1 MLVFNIYFLL
11 ENGALHTQAGVWAA
25 AATVSAEASSSNL
38 SSQPL
43 QIDFDNE
50 GDPDVTLVSV
60 SGPDQ
65 RDLLMQLTGAF
76 NSMQLVVV
84 AASIVTTEDGRVR
97 DVFKVTDQQQQKVHA
112 CISTHAMSLPL
123 DTSKLAHQL
132 HHHQQVS
139 QLCQHKIHRETA
151 VLLPADS

>member
-1 MLVFNIYFLL
+1 MHLSASHVNEVMLKSCQQD
-11 ENGALHTQAGVWAA
+11 ACCMSQAGVLMA

-38 SSQPL
+38 SSYPL

-50 GDPDVTLVSV
+50 GDPDVTLISV

-84 AASIVTTEDGRVR
+84 AATIITTQDGRVR
-97 DVFKVTDQQQQKVHA
+97 DVFKITDQQHQKV
-112 CISTHAMSLPL
+112 
-123 DTSKLAHQL
+123 
-132 HHHQQVS
+132 
-139 QLCQHKIHRETA
+139 
-151 VLLPADS
+151 